1 MENTNRTRILEIKAQ
16 MELLKAELFALNPY
30 AGLKEMSNKEFG
42 EGWSE
47 SWILQHCPALKKD
60 NGRGH
65 DVYGEK
71 LGKIEIKSTRLPCK
85 QITFNQIHPYDCDY
99 FLFVLY
105 NTEDG
110 TEEIFLV
117 PSEDIIDNNKFSIS
131 VQHQRVDEN
140 EKANCFTMGMTKKNK
155 ATLEHYR
162 IISWEELNGKA

>member
-1 MENTNRTRILEIKAQ
+1 MSKTRIAEIRAQ
-16 MELLKAELFALNPY
+16 IEALKQELTALNPY

-47 SWILQHCPALKKD
+47 TWILQHCPALRKD

-65 DVYGEK
+65 DIFGEN
-71 LGKIEIKSTRLPCK
+71 LGRIEVKSTRLPCK
-85 QITFNQIHPYDCDY
+85 QITFNQIHPYDCEQ

-117 PSEDIIDNNKFSIS
+117 PSADIVDTNKFSLSI
-131 VQHQRVDEN
+131 QHQRVADKN
-140 EKANCFTMGMTKKNK
+140 EANCFTMGMTKKNR
-155 ATLEHYR
+155 TSLEQYR
-162 IISWEELNGKA
+162 ISSWEELNGKA